1 VGQKVNP
8 IGFRV
13 GVTRD
18 WESRWY
24 SDKKSY
30 PALLHEDLKIREY
43 IKKSFTLFAGIAR
56 VEIERAA
63 DKVRVSIHTARPGVV
78 IGRKGADVER
88 LRQELSTLTGK
99 QVYVNIVEIRR
110 PELSAQLVAEN
121 VAMQLTKRVSF
132 RRAMKRAIQ
141 ATMNAGG
148 LGIKIRTA
156 GRLGGAELSRSEWY
170 KEGRIPLHTLR
181 ADIDYGHAVARTTA
195 GAIGVKCWLYRGEVP
210 PGQMVG
216 REISATG
223 PSKA

>member
-1 VGQKVNP
+1 MGQKVHP
-8 IGFRV
+8 FGFRV
-13 GVTRD
+13 GITRD

-24 SDKKSY
+24 GDKKVY
-30 PALLHEDLKIREY
+30 PALLHEDLKIRDH
-43 IKKSFTLFAGIAR
+43 IKREFAFAGVAR

-88 LRQELSTLTGK
+88 LRQELSALTGK
-99 QVYVNIVEIRR
+99 QVYVNIVEIRK

-141 ATMNAGG
+141 GSMSAGA
-148 LGIKIRTA
+148 LGIKVRTS
-156 GRLGGAELSRSEWY
+156 GRLGGAELSRAEWY

-181 ADIDYGHAVARTTA
+181 ADVDYGMAVARTTA
-195 GAIGVKCWLYRGEVP
+195 GTIGVKCWIYRGEVP

-216 REISATG
+216 REIPATG
-223 PSKA
+223 PVKA